1 MSVRQW
7 PHLWCSLDV
16 ATFLELR
23 FCELRDYGVLR
34 SSAIK
39 LSYWDRMNRIGKG
52 NISEQAMVGKGV

>member
-1 MSVRQW
+1 
-7 PHLWCSLDV
+7 LDV